1 MEIKIFPRINSSE
14 EELPII
20 LWESLKAVLK
30 DKINAF
36 LKGIALGREKP
47 YDPLGS

>member
-1 MEIKIFPRINSSE
+1 MLILHFFLLFLMEIKIFPRINSSE
-14 EELPII
+14 EELPVI

-36 LKGIALGREKP
+36 
-47 YDPLGS
+47 